1 MFENCPAKDN
11 DTVKPN
17 SNLNKNQIQIQIKM
31 IQTQNKKGKFEQ
43 KERVLT
49 SRAL

>member
-11 DTVKPN
+11 DNVKPN
-17 SNLNKNQIQIQIKM
+17 SIPNKNY
-31 IQTQNKKGKFEQ
+31 KKGKFDQ
-43 KERVLT
+43 MQRILT